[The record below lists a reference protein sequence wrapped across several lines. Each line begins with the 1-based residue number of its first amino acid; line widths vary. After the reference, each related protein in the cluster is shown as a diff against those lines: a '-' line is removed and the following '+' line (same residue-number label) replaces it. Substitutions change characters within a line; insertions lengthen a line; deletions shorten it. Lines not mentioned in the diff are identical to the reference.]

1 MTVIELGIGSYQ
13 FDLTSDEVQ
22 TLEQEI
28 ILRASR
34 EEVIIEKVL
43 LQSFVEDRIEELA
56 SKQAIRRA
64 ARLEEGYSKLNS
76 VNKDS
81 VKQLIPN
88 IEVT

>member
-1 MTVIELGIGSYQ
+1 MTITELSMESYQ
-13 FDLTSDEVQ
+13 FDLASDELQ
-22 TLEQEI
+22 ILEQEI

-34 EEVIIEKVL
+34 EEVITKKVL
-43 LQSFVEDRIEELA
+43 LQSFMEDRIEELA